1 MAAPTFP
8 SFHHGTPT
16 ALVGAP
22 TLCASSERLPVSWSP
37 FIFIFLVISK
47 TNQKRAKN
55 LSGKLMLLFFTSI
68 HFICLQR
75 VSHSKLI
82 YFKNIF
88 GFRIRLRIPIIL
100 NRKKITGQ
108 FVKFLLVHNVSNAS
122 LTVIKVCS
130 FFLTLDK
137 EIRWEQSLLES
148 YDRLWSISMAL
159 KMINKRISTDSH
171 QSIWSFK

>member
-75 VSHSKLI
+75 MSHSKLI

-108 FVKFLLVHNVSNAS
+108 FVKFLLVHNVSKLS
-122 LTVIKVCS
+122 LK
-130 FFLTLDK
+130 FAHFLTLDK

-159 KMINKRISTDSH
+159 QMINKRISTDSH
-171 QSIWSFK
+171 QSIRCFK

>member
-1 MAAPTFP
+1 MAAPTFL

-37 FIFIFLVISK
+37 FIFIFFVISN

-55 LSGKLMLLFFTSI
+55 LSGKLMLLFFTSL
-68 HFICLQR
+68 HCICLQR
-75 VSHSKLI
+75 MSHSKLI

-108 FVKFLLVHNVSNAS
+108 FVKFLLVHNVSKLS
-122 LTVIKVCS
+122 LK
-130 FFLTLDK
+130 FAHFLTLDK

-159 KMINKRISTDSH
+159 QMINKRISTDSH

>member
-1 MAAPTFP
+1 M
-8 SFHHGTPT
+8 
-16 ALVGAP
+16 
-22 TLCASSERLPVSWSP
+22 
-37 FIFIFLVISK
+37 
-47 TNQKRAKN
+47 
-55 LSGKLMLLFFTSI
+55 
-68 HFICLQR
+68 
-75 VSHSKLI
+75 

-88 GFRIRLRIPIIL
+88 NFLIRLRIPIIL

-137 EIRWEQSLLES
+137 EIRLEQSLLES

-171 QSIWSFK
+171 QSIWCFK

>member
-1 MAAPTFP
+1 
-8 SFHHGTPT
+8 
-16 ALVGAP
+16 
-22 TLCASSERLPVSWSP
+22 
-37 FIFIFLVISK
+37 
-47 TNQKRAKN
+47 
-55 LSGKLMLLFFTSI
+55 MLLFFTSI

-75 VSHSKLI
+75 MSHSKLI

-130 FFLTLDK
+130 FFN
-137 EIRWEQSLLES
+137 IGQG
-148 YDRLWSISMAL
+148 
-159 KMINKRISTDSH
+159 N
-171 QSIWSFK
+171 